1 MLAQL
6 DDYRASSRAGAS
18 VASDAAD
25 GTVAAR
31 LQAMDDLLLIE
42 ASKSSRT
49 LLQRTLAAQGFPV
62 TSVAN
67 AQHAY
72 VETERKEFSFAVVGL
87 GARERDGF
95 DIVTQLRRRLARLR
109 IVVITDA
116 DSFASVVM
124 ALRAGADNYLA
135 KTADPAELIDALLDR
150 SPELPPIP
158 SMPLGLS
165 RVCWEHIMRVH
176 EQCGRNV
183 SLTAQRLSMHR
194 RSLQRILG
202 KRAPQPR
209 AAPTARAAT
218 DVPGSRFRR
227 QHAGSRMRQL

>member
-1 MLAQL
+1 MMQYHEVLANNL
-6 DDYRASSRAGAS
+6 TNGKSSGPLQGG
-18 VASDAAD
+18 DACAKKS
-25 GTVAAR
+25 
-31 LQAMDDLLLIE
+31 LLLIE
-42 ASKSSRT
+42 ASRGSRAVLER
-49 LLQRTLAAQGFPV
+49 LLTAQEFEV
-62 TSVAN
+62 TSVPDAEQ
-67 AQHAY
+67 AYAAADLTDFAY
-72 VETERKEFSFAVVGL
+72 VVVSSGI
-87 GARERDGF
+87 RDRSGP
-95 DIVTQLRRRLARLR
+95 DVIRRLRGHLMGAR
-109 IVVITDA
+109 IVVVTDV
-116 DSFASVVM
+116 DSFASVVV
-124 ALRAGADNYLA
+124 ALRAGADDFVA
-135 KTADPAELIDALLDR
+135 KSATSAELADALLDR